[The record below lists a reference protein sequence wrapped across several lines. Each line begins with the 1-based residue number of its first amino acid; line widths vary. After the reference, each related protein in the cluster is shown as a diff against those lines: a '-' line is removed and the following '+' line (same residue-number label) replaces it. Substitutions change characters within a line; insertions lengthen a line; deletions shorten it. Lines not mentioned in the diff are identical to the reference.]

1 MWGWIVGLFRLY
13 PTLGIL
19 LALCIIGLI
28 GYLLARYL
36 AERFPGLS
44 AVLKKE
50 MRLFFG
56 SPVAYVVFTF
66 FLLISGW
73 FFSQIFL
80 YYSDISMRSFMQ
92 PGMGQSLNI
101 TESVMRPLFTN
112 MSVVLLFF
120 MPMLTMRLFA
130 EEKKSGTMELLLTYP
145 VRDGEVLAGKFLAAG
160 ALYVILLAL
169 TLVYPG
175 LIAYFTR
182 VEWGPILTGYLG
194 LVLTGGTFLAVGVLI
209 SSLTENQIVAGF
221 GTFGVLLG
229 LWIIGWGAEFAGGN
243 LRAVLQYLSITE
255 HMDTFSRG
263 LIDTKDLVYYGSAIA
278 LALFLTLRS
287 LDSKRWRG

>member
-1 MWGWIVGLFRLY
+1 MRWLPVF
-13 PTLGIL
+13 
-19 LALCIIGLI
+19 
-28 GYLLARYL
+28 
-36 AERFPGLS
+36 
-44 AVLKKE
+44 KKE

-80 YYSDISMRSFMQ
+80 YYSDLSMRSFMQ
-92 PGMGQSLNI
+92 PGMAQSLNI

-160 ALYVILLAL
+160 ALYVILLGL

-194 LVLTGGTFLAVGVLI
+194 LVLTGAIFLAVGVLV

-229 LWIIGWGAEFAGGN
+229 FWIVGWGAEFAGGT
-243 LRAVLQYLSITE
+243 LRGVLQYLSIGDHLDGFT
-255 HMDTFSRG
+255 RG
-263 LIDTKDLVYYGSAIA
+263 LIDTKDLIYYLTGIA

-287 LDSKRWRG
+287 LESKRWRG

>member
-1 MWGWIVGLFRLY
+1 MRWLPVF
-13 PTLGIL
+13 
-19 LALCIIGLI
+19 
-28 GYLLARYL
+28 
-36 AERFPGLS
+36 
-44 AVLKKE
+44 KKE

-92 PGMGQSLNI
+92 PGMAQSLNI

-160 ALYVILLAL
+160 ALYVILLGL

-194 LVLTGGTFLAVGVLI
+194 LVLTGATFLAVGVLI

-243 LRAVLQYLSITE
+243 LKAVLQYLSITE

-278 LALFLTLRS
+278 LALFLTLSS

>member
-1 MWGWIVGLFRLY
+1 MRWLPVF
-13 PTLGIL
+13 
-19 LALCIIGLI
+19 
-28 GYLLARYL
+28 
-36 AERFPGLS
+36 
-44 AVLKKE
+44 KKE
-50 MRLFFG
+50 MRLYFG

-80 YYSDISMRSFMQ
+80 FYSDISMRSFMQ
-92 PGMGQSLNI
+92 PQFGQNLNI

-130 EEKKSGTMELLLTYP
+130 EEKRSGTMELLLTYP
-145 VRDGEVLAGKFLAAG
+145 VRDGEVLAGKFLAAA
-160 ALYVILLAL
+160 ALYALLLGL
-169 TLVYPG
+169 TFLYPG
-175 LIAYFTR
+175 LVAYITR

-194 LVLTGGTFLAVGVLI
+194 LLLSGGTFLAVGVLI

-221 GTFGVLLG
+221 GTFGVLLAF
-229 LWIIGWGAEFAGGN
+229 WVIGWGADSAGGN
-243 LRAVLQYLSITE
+243 LRSVLQYLSVTE
-255 HMDTFSRG
+255 HMDGFSRG
-263 LIDTKDLVYYGSAIA
+263 LVDTKDLVYYGSAIG

-287 LDSKRWRG
+287 LESKRWRG

>member
-1 MWGWIVGLFRLY
+1 MRWLPVF
-13 PTLGIL
+13 
-19 LALCIIGLI
+19 
-28 GYLLARYL
+28 
-36 AERFPGLS
+36 
-44 AVLKKE
+44 KKE
-50 MRLFFG
+50 MRLYFG

-80 YYSDISMRSFMQ
+80 FYSDISMRSFMQ
-92 PGMGQSLNI
+92 PGMGQNLNI
-101 TESVMRPLFTN
+101 TENVMRPLFTN

-120 MPMLTMRLFA
+120 IPMLTMRLFA
-130 EEKKSGTMELLLTYP
+130 EEKRSGTIELLLTYP
-145 VRDGEVLAGKFLAAG
+145 VRDGEVLAGKFLAAE
-160 ALYVILLAL
+160 ALYALLLAL
-169 TLVYPG
+169 TLLYPA

-194 LVLTGGTFLAVGVLI
+194 LLLTGGAFLGVGLLI

-221 GTFGVLLG
+221 GTFGVLLAF
-229 LWIIGWGAEFAGGN
+229 WVIGWGAEFAGGN
-243 LRAVLQYLSITE
+243 LRSVLQYLSMTE

-263 LIDTKDLVYYGSAIA
+263 VIDTKDLVYYATAIA
-278 LALFLTLRS
+278 LALFLALRS

>member
-1 MWGWIVGLFRLY
+1 MRWLPVF
-13 PTLGIL
+13 
-19 LALCIIGLI
+19 
-28 GYLLARYL
+28 
-36 AERFPGLS
+36 
-44 AVLKKE
+44 KKE

-92 PGMGQSLNI
+92 PGMAQSLNI

-112 MSVVLLFF
+112 
-120 MPMLTMRLFA
+120 MLTMRLFA

-160 ALYVILLAL
+160 ALYVILLGL

-194 LVLTGGTFLAVGVLI
+194 LVLTGATFLAVGVLI

-278 LALFLTLRS
+278 LALFLTLSS

>member
-1 MWGWIVGLFRLY
+1 MRWLPVF
-13 PTLGIL
+13 
-19 LALCIIGLI
+19 
-28 GYLLARYL
+28 
-36 AERFPGLS
+36 
-44 AVLKKE
+44 KKE

-92 PGMGQSLNI
+92 PGMAQSLNI
-101 TESVMRPLFTN
+101 TDSVMRPLFTN

-160 ALYVILLAL
+160 ALYVILLGL

-194 LVLTGGTFLAVGVLI
+194 LVLTGATFLAVGVLI
-209 SSLTENQIVAGF
+209 SSLTENQIGAGF

-243 LRAVLQYLSITE
+243 LKAVLQYLSITE

-263 LIDTKDLVYYGSAIA
+263 LIDTKDLVYYLSAIA
-278 LALFLTLRS
+278 LALFLPLRS

>member
-1 MWGWIVGLFRLY
+1 MRWLPVF
-13 PTLGIL
+13 
-19 LALCIIGLI
+19 
-28 GYLLARYL
+28 
-36 AERFPGLS
+36 
-44 AVLKKE
+44 KKE

-92 PGMGQSLNI
+92 PGMAQSLNI

-145 VRDGEVLAGKFLAAG
+145 VRDGEVLAGKYLAAG
-160 ALYVILLAL
+160 ALYVILLGL

-175 LIAYFTR
+175 LVAYFTR

-194 LVLTGGTFLAVGVLI
+194 LVLTGATFLAVGVLI

>member
-1 MWGWIVGLFRLY
+1 MRWLPVF
-13 PTLGIL
+13 
-19 LALCIIGLI
+19 
-28 GYLLARYL
+28 
-36 AERFPGLS
+36 
-44 AVLKKE
+44 KKE

-92 PGMGQSLNI
+92 PGMAQSLNI

-120 MPMLTMRLFA
+120 IPMLTMRLFA
-130 EEKKSGTMELLLTYP
+130 EEKKSGTIELLLTYP

-160 ALYVILLAL
+160 ALYVILLGL
-169 TLVYPG
+169 TLVYPAI
-175 LIAYFTR
+175 IAYFTR
-182 VEWGPILTGYLG
+182 IEWGPILTGYLG
-194 LVLTGGTFLAVGVLI
+194 LVLTGATFLAVGVFI

-221 GTFGVLLG
+221 GTFGVLLA
-229 LWIIGWGAEFAGGN
+229 LWIIGWGAESAGGN

-263 LIDTKDLVYYGSAIA
+263 LIDTRDLVYYGSAIV